1 MGMVFGKRAE
11 MNTADYERALQDLE
25 DIKRTLAALRANV
38 NMLMFAAAAAE
49 NEQCARLIE
58 RMGTD
63 GYGTL
68 AIAAAVRQRMFD
80 GPGAV
85 H

>member
-1 MGMVFGKRAE
+1 
-11 MNTADYERALQDLE
+11 MNTADYERALRDLE
-25 DIKRTLAALRANV
+25 DIKRTMAALRTNM
-38 NMLMFAAAAAE
+38 NMLMFASAAAE

-63 GYGTL
+63 GFGTL
-68 AIAAAVRQRMFD
+68 AIAAAVRQRIFD

>member
-1 MGMVFGKRAE
+1 
-11 MNTADYERALQDLE
+11 MNTDDYERALQDLE
-25 DIKRTLAALRANV
+25 EMKRTLAAVRANV
-38 NMLMFAAAAAE
+38 NMLMFASAATE

-80 GPGAV
+80 GLGAA

>member
-1 MGMVFGKRAE
+1 MLA
-11 MNTADYERALQDLE
+11 
-25 DIKRTLAALRANV
+25 RTRHK
-38 NMLMFAAAAAE
+38 
-49 NEQCARLIE
+49 RLIE

-80 GPGAV
+80 GPGAI

>member
-1 MGMVFGKRAE
+1 
-11 MNTADYERALQDLE
+11 MNTADYERALRDLE

-38 NMLMFAAAAAE
+38 NMLMFASTAAE

>member
-1 MGMVFGKRAE
+1 
-11 MNTADYERALQDLE
+11 
-25 DIKRTLAALRANV
+25 
-38 NMLMFAAAAAE
+38 MLMFAAAAAE

-68 AIAAAVRQRMFD
+68 AIAAGVRQRMFD
-80 GPGAV
+80 GPDRSV